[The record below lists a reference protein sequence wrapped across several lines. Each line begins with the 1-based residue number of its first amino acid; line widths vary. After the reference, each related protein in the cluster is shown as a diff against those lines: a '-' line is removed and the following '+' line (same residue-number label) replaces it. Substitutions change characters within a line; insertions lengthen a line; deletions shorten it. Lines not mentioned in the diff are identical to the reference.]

1 MTINKTIMQ
10 QINDLVNEHNFLL
23 ARSGNDNQFDQ
34 IYIQADKLSK
44 QLNIPKEQFWDTYFN
59 N

>member
-1 MTINKTIMQ
+1 MQ